1 MKPII
6 LSLYILALFLNGTNN
21 LSYAKETCIPRN
33 KNNLKV
39 EAWLSKKYKNNYLAI
54 QKEFRE
60 IGNTKV
66 ALFIYPAENPSRV
79 VAIGRCVP
87 VYMAQYFLHKATKYS
102 LGTTH
107 LVYQELIS
115 ENWIGMGSP
124 IFGKTSMRKI
134 SPQQLSMLMNGNL
147 DTESFQKLYNSFT
160 VQNKKIN
167 LYGLLLDNPRF
178 LPNDQ

>member
-1 MKPII
+1 MYKINKNKNQI
-6 LSLYILALFLNGTNN
+6 EQLQKRTFSELGFKERQN
-21 LSYAKETCIPRN
+21 LQEWVAKEPSVFGEE
-33 KNNLKV
+33 LLV
-39 EAWLSKKYKNNYLAI
+39 I

-79 VAIGRCVP
+79 IAIGRCVP
-87 VYMAQYFLHKATKYS
+87 AYIAQYFLQKATKYS

-134 SPQQLSMLMNGNL
+134 SSQQLARLMDENL
-147 DTESFQKLYNSFT
+147 DTESFQKLYQSFT

-167 LYGLLLDNPRF
+167 LYGLILDNPRF

>member
-1 MKPII
+1 
-6 LSLYILALFLNGTNN
+6 
-21 LSYAKETCIPRN
+21 
-33 KNNLKV
+33 
-39 EAWLSKKYKNNYLAI
+39 
-54 QKEFRE
+54 
-60 IGNTKV
+60 V

-87 VYMAQYFLHKATKYS
+87 AYMAQYFLQKATKYS

-115 ENWIGMGSP
+115 ENWIGMGAP

-134 SPQQLSMLMNGNL
+134 SSQQLSMLMDENL
-147 DTESFQKLYNSFT
+147 DTESFQKLYQSFT
-160 VQNKKIN
+160 KQNKKIN
-167 LYGLLLDNPRF
+167 LYGLFLDNPRF